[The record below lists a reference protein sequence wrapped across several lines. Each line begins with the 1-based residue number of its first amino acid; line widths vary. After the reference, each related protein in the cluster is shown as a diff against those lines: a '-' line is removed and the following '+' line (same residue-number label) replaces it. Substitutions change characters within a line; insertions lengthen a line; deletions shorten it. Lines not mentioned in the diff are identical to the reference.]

1 MFSYLY
7 YRSYVQNI
15 NTVSPPPTPQQLNIS
30 DYYNDTNTST
40 VTIQWENMER
50 SATYL
55 IDISNTSLDSPPA
68 QSLLTTNSTAIN
80 ITLSYN
86 IEYKVTVQAG
96 NCRGNSNS
104 TALSF
109 TLIQCFPPSA
119 TNGMSI
125 SPYTATTEGSLIVL
139 KCEES
144 LVPEESI
151 MAVCMNDRRWYP
163 DPNTL
168 NCTSNTP
175 SGIISDFLI
184 KSLLIIYIAIFS
196 DKT

>member
-1 MFSYLY
+1 MFSYLF

-50 SATYL
+50 PATYL
-55 IDISNTSLDSPPA
+55 INISNTSLDSPPA
-68 QSLLTTNSTAIN
+68 QSLLTTDSTVIN

-86 IEYKVTVQAG
+86 IEYRVTVQAS
-96 NCRGNSNS
+96 NCRGNSNI
-104 TALSF
+104 TAISF

-119 TNGMSI
+119 ARGVSI
-125 SPYTATTEGSLIVL
+125 SPYTATTEGSVIVL
-139 KCEES
+139 KCEEG

-151 MAVCMNDRRWYP
+151 MAVCGNDRRWYP
-163 DPNTL
+163 DPTTL
-168 NCTSNTP
+168 NCTPNTT
-175 SGIISDFLI
+175 SGIIF
-184 KSLLIIYIAIFS
+184 
-196 DKT
+196 

>member
-1 MFSYLY
+1 MFSYLF

-55 IDISNTSLDSPPA
+55 INISLDSPPT
-68 QSLLTTNSTAIN
+68 QSTNSTAIN

-86 IEYKVTVQAG
+86 IEYRVTVQAS
-96 NCRGNSNS
+96 NCRGNSNI
-104 TALSF
+104 TAISF

-119 TNGMSI
+119 ANGVSI
-125 SPYTATTEGSLIVL
+125 SPYTATTEGSVIIL
-139 KCEES
+139 KCEEG
-144 LVPEESI
+144 ERI
-151 MAVCMNDRRWYP
+151 MAVCGNDSRWYP
-163 DPNTL
+163 DPTTL
-168 NCTSNTP
+168 NCTPNTT
-175 SGIISDFLI
+175 SGN
-184 KSLLIIYIAIFS
+184 
-196 DKT
+196 

>member
-1 MFSYLY
+1 MFSYLF

-50 SATYL
+50 PATCL
-55 IDISNTSLDSPPA
+55 IYISNACLNPPSA

-86 IEYKVTVQAG
+86 IEYRVTVQAV
-96 NCRGNSNS
+96 NCRGNSNI
-104 TALSF
+104 TAIRF
-109 TLIQCFPPSA
+109 TLIQCFSPSA
-119 TNGMSI
+119 ANGVLI
-125 SPYTATTEGSLIVL
+125 SPYTATTEGSLIEL
-139 KCEES
+139 KCEEG

-151 MAVCMNDRRWYP
+151 MAVCGNDRRWYP
-163 DPNTL
+163 DPTTL
-168 NCTSNTP
+168 NCTPNTT
-175 SGIISDFLI
+175 SGIQ
-184 KSLLIIYIAIFS
+184 
-196 DKT
+196 

>member
-1 MFSYLY
+1 MFSYLF

-30 DYYNDTNTST
+30 DYYNYTSTST
-40 VTIQWENMER
+40 VTIQWENTER
-50 SATYL
+50 PSTYL
-55 IDISNTSLDSPPA
+55 INTSLDSSPS

-86 IEYKVTVQAG
+86 IEYRVTVQAG

-104 TALSF
+104 TAVSF

-119 TNGMSI
+119 ANGVSI
-125 SPYTATTEGSLIVL
+125 SPYTATTEGSVIVL
-139 KCEES
+139 KCEEG

-151 MAVCMNDRRWYP
+151 MALCGNDRRWYP
-163 DPNTL
+163 DPTTL
-168 NCTSNTP
+168 NCTPNTP
-175 SGIISDFLI
+175 SGIQ
-184 KSLLIIYIAIFS
+184 
-196 DKT
+196 